1 MGFEQ
6 FMEDRLFTPLGMKS
20 STYSVRADVDAR
32 VVTGHDQGQPRPG
45 RNKDLSERLLRYADE
60 KQKPLARFT
69 HEDML
74 IALQGLTPTFTPLPN
89 GMIPNAAATLL
100 TNPAEY
106 GAFLV
111 ELLNGGL
118 GSVDLQPVTRQAM
131 ASPQARINSALAWGL
146 GWGLEG
152 ATSSGSFT
160 PQYLWHWGDNGSWK
174 NFVLVH
180 PASRSAIVVFTNGSR
195 GLNVARQ
202 IVTAAA
208 GGEQP
213 AFWWL

>member
-1 MGFEQ
+1 
-6 FMEDRLFTPLGMKS
+6 
-20 STYSVRADVDAR
+20 
-32 VVTGHDQGQPRPG
+32 VV
-45 RNKDLSERLLRYADE
+45 
-60 KQKPLARFT
+60 
-69 HEDML
+69 
-74 IALQGLTPTFTPLPN
+74 ALQSLTPAPAPLPN

-106 GAFLV
+106 GAFLI
-111 ELLNGGL
+111 ELLSGGT
-118 GSVDLQPVTRQAM
+118 GNVDLQPATRQAM
-131 ASPQARINSALAWGL
+131 ESPQTRINSALAWGL

-152 ATSSGSFT
+152 SGSAAGFATS
-160 PQYLWHWGDNGSWK
+160 YLWHWGDNGNWK

-180 PASRSAIVVFTNGSR
+180 PSCRSAVVVFTNGSR

-208 GGEQP
+208 GGEQA